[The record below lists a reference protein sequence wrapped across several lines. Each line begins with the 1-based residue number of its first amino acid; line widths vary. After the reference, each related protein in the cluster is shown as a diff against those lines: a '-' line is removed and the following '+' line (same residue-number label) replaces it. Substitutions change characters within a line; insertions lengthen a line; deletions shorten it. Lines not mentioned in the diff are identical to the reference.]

1 MIFRPPK
8 TPGPSLVGRNRL
20 SQQDP
25 NTPPAWGGQ
34 PQWGAPPAGPDMP
47 QHRQPLYVAPPK
59 PGIVPLR
66 PLMFGEIMDG
76 SFQTI
81 RRNAK
86 AMLGAAL
93 LAQSLSAIVTAAV
106 TAFTTVSAGSI
117 EAWIAG
123 RENSDLAALGFG
135 VAGGALVFAI
145 LTLIISA
152 VLQGAMVVPVARSIL
167 NRQTGFRQM
176 WALARSR
183 AGALIRLAGILFL
196 GGLLA
201 ATLFV
206 VTAAALITAL
216 GGISAIILL
225 PLALG
230 LFVVMIWVYVKLMVA
245 PAVIVVEEIGALDGI
260 RRSWHLTRGNWWRIL
275 GITLVVGIMV
285 GVIAQIVMIPISLLS
300 GFLSTVVSPHGGASQ
315 AATAAVAVGIVSAIV
330 AALIGAVG
338 YAFQTSVMA
347 LLYMDLRMRKD
358 GLDIVL
364 LRLLETGAD
373 PDGVPGRGLPDY
385 GASADAG

>member
-1 MIFRPPK
+1 
-8 TPGPSLVGRNRL
+8 
-20 SQQDP
+20 
-25 NTPPAWGGQ
+25 
-34 PQWGAPPAGPDMP
+34 MP